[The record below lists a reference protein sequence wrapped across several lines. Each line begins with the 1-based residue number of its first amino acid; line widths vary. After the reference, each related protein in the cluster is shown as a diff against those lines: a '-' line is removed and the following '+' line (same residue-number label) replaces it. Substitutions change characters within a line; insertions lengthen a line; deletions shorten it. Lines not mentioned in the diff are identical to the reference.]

1 MSDTKYV
8 NKIVYGGDSL
18 IDLTSDTVTESDVR
32 SGVTFHKA
40 DGSVATGSSTKD
52 SDTSDATANSSE
64 ILNGKSAYVRGSK
77 VEGIMPNNGAVAG
90 VITDKN
96 TDYTIPVGYHDGSG
110 KVGIDAVEKGKLI
123 PANIRE
129 GITVLGVRG
138 TMSGSESVVAEVRN
152 VTPATTAQVITPGT
166 GYNYLSQVNVA
177 AIPYTESDNA
187 AGGKTVTIG

>member
-8 NKIVYGGDSL
+8 NKVVYGGDSL

-32 SGVTFHKA
+32 SGITFHKA
-40 DGSVATGSSTKD
+40 DGSIVAGSSTKD

-64 ILNGKSAYVRGSK
+64 ILNVKSAYVRGSK

-96 TDYTIPVGYHDGSG
+96 TDYTVPVGYHDGSG
-110 KVGIDAVEKGKLI
+110 KVGIDSVEKGKLS

-129 GITVLGVRG
+129 GITVLGVTG